1 MSRGAEIAPRV
12 TRRAL
17 RRRAC
22 PYALLLA
29 LATTGSPLAAQ
40 DTVRVLAYNIRHG
53 AGMDDSVDLRRA
65 AAVIVAQR
73 PDVVLLQEIDRGTG
87 RTGGVDQARTLAELT
102 GLPYHAFGRFMDYRG
117 GAYGMAVLSAT
128 PILDSANHRLPDG
141 EEPRSAL
148 AARIRPAPDGPEMVF
163 VGIHLYRTGPE
174 RLAQAER
181 LVEVLARESA
191 PVLLVGDFNS
201 EPGDPVLEL
210 LAGHWEM
217 PAKAPDARLT
227 FPADEPVKEIDF
239 VLYRPAERFRL
250 LEYRAVDERVASD
263 HRPVLAVLEV
273 LAR

>member
-1 MSRGAEIAPRV
+1 MSSGTESSSPGARPV
-12 TRRAL
+12 
-17 RRRAC
+17 RRRRSPAV
-22 PYALLLA
+22 AILLA
-29 LATTGSPLAAQ
+29 LASAAGPAAAQ
-40 DTVRVLAYNIRHG
+40 DTVRVLAYNVRHG

-73 PDVVLLQEIDRGTG
+73 PDVVLLQEIDVGTA
-87 RTGGVDQARTLAELT
+87 RTGGVDQAAALARLT
-102 GLPYHAFGRFMDYRG
+102 GLAYHAFGRFMDYRG

-148 AARIRPAPDGPEMVF
+148 AARIRPAPDGPEMVV

-227 FPADEPVKEIDF
+227 FPADAPVKEIDF

-250 LEYRAVDERVASD
+250 LEYRVVDERVASD
-263 HRPVLAVLEV
+263 HRPVLAVFEV
-273 LAR
+273 GR